1 MKITINH
8 INGSLLFEGEYESIK
23 IGVEDAVR
31 LQADLFGAYL
41 IGANLIGA
49 NLSGANLSGAD
60 LSGAYLSGANLFGA
74 DLSGANLFGADLSG
88 ANLFGADLIG
98 AKYRKAT
105 ITGQPIQI
113 SGLRWDVLIIAGYIQ
128 IGCEEHLIADWRG
141 FDDERIAKMDI
152 NALEFWKVNKER
164 ILAFCGE
171 AKDE

>member
-60 LSGAYLSGANLFGA
+60 LSGAY
-74 DLSGANLFGADLSG
+74 LSGANLFGADLSG